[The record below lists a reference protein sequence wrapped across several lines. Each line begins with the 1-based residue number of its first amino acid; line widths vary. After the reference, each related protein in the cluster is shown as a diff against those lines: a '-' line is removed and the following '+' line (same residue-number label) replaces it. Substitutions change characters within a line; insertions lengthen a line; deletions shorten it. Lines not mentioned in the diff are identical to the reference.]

1 MKTVTVIIYED
12 HTELRQT
19 LVEFLNINE
28 EINVIADFG
37 NCVYCYEE
45 VKYFNPDVII
55 MDIDMPGMNG
65 VEGVKLAKSAKPEVQ
80 ILMHT
85 VFEDPD
91 KIFKSIENGANGYLL
106 KNNNPDELANAIVT
120 MSKGGGIM
128 SPSIAAKML
137 SQFRENNLPT
147 NTKQEKINLNERE
160 TQILQLLIE
169 GNTYKT
175 IANQIFLSVDTVR
188 YHIKNIYTKLH
199 VNNSAEAVS
208 KALRLNLL
216 G

>member
-1 MKTVTVIIYED
+1 MNIVKVIIYED
-12 HTELRQT
+12 HTELRAT
-19 LVEFLNINE
+19 LVEFLNEHDTIA
-28 EINVIADFG
+28 VVADFG
-37 NCVYCYEE
+37 DCLHCYEQ
-45 VKYFNPDVII
+45 VQQYNPDVII

-65 VEGVKLAKSAKPEVQ
+65 IEGVKLAKSANPELQ

-85 VFEDPD
+85 VFEHPD

-106 KNNNPDELANAIVT
+106 KNNNPDELAAAILT

-137 SQFRENNLPT
+137 SQFRQNNTPT
-147 NTKQEKINLNERE
+147 EKGREKISLNERE

-175 IANQIFLSVDTVR
+175 IASQIFLSVDTVR

-208 KALRLNLL
+208 KALRLKLFE
-216 G
+216 